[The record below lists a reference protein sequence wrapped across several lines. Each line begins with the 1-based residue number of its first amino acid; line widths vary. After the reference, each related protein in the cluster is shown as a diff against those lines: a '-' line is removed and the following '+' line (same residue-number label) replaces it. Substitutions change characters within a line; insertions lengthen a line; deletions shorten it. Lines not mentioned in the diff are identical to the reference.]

1 MNFKDYENTMAPPP
15 RPSKPKLPAAPK
27 GMESKPELLR
37 EYACILDNYE
47 AELELFQKQME
58 TYQKQLEEY
67 YMDGAKVREK
77 FKCDVLHEL
86 GLTEHPKADEA
97 YKVACELA
105 YEFAYDGPDVDDF
118 QSVYIVLKSLA
129 KLLL

>member
-1 MNFKDYENTMAPPP
+1 MNFKNYENTMAPPS
-15 RPSKPKLPAAPK
+15 RPSKPKFPAIPQ
-27 GMESKPELLR
+27 GMEFTPALLR
-37 EYACILDNYE
+37 EYACILDKHE

-67 YMDGAKVREK
+67 YMEGAKVQGK

-97 YKVACELA
+97 YNVACELA
-105 YEFAYDGPDVDDF
+105 CELAYDGPDADNF
-118 QSVYIVLKSLA
+118 QSVYVVLKSLA